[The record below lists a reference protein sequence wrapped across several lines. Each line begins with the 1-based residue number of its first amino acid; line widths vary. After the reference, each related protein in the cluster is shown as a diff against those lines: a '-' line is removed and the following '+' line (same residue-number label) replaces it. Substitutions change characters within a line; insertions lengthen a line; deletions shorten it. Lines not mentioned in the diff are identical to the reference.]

1 MPPLFLRHYT
11 IGLKLDPIAIHCCR
25 LFPETKR
32 ASFAMRRKEKIE
44 PMHPTLSIA
53 HHLLLPAA
61 FLILAGCTTLSTE
74 QMAGNLSR
82 AMLNQ
87 DDPETVH
94 DGAPAYLLLV
104 DSLIEG
110 NPQDRPALIAGAR
123 LYGAY
128 ATGLVK
134 DGARAKRLSAKAR
147 NYGRRALCGTQPAIC
162 EWEGQ
167 PFTEFAPLIDALQA
181 EDLKALYTYGT
192 SWAAWIQARSDDWS
206 ALADLPKVEHIMAR
220 VITLDP
226 RHDRGRAQL
235 YLAVMRTHLPPAL
248 GGRPETGRHHFELA
262 IEFSGG
268 RDLFAKVE
276 YARRYARLTFDQ
288 ALHDRLLQEVL
299 AADPQEPELTLS
311 NILAQEQAREL
322 LADDYF

>member
-1 MPPLFLRHYT
+1 MHQP
-11 IGLKLDPIAIHCCR
+11 R
-25 LFPETKR
+25 LFKT
-32 ASFAMRRKEKIE
+32 FA
-44 PMHPTLSIA
+44 
-53 HHLLLPAA
+53 LLLA
-61 FLILAGCTTLSTE
+61 LALSGGCASLSTE
-74 QMAGNLSR
+74 HMAGNLSR

-87 DDPETVH
+87 DDPQTVH

-110 NPQDRPALIAGAR
+110 NPQDRTALIAGAR

-128 ATGLVK
+128 ATGLVT
-134 DGARAKRLSAKAR
+134 DPIRAKRLSAKSR
-147 NYGRRALCGTQPAIC
+147 SYGSRALCSSQPAVC
-162 EWEGQ
+162 AHEKQ
-167 PFTEFAPLIDALQA
+167 PFETFTPLIDQIGN

-206 ALADLPKVEHIMAR
+206 ALADLPKVEHVMAR
-220 VITLDP
+220 VIALDE

-248 GGRPETGRHHFELA
+248 GGKPETGRLHFERA
-262 IEFSGG
+262 IEYSNG
-268 RDLFAKVE
+268 RDLMAKVE
-276 YARRYARLTFDQ
+276 FARRYARLVFDQ

-299 AADPQEPELTLS
+299 TAPAEEPELTLS
-311 NILAQEQAREL
+311 NILAQEQARAL